1 MASNTVDNLDFKND
15 VWKSFK
21 TTSSDQKSDPVVEF
35 KSLARRDAFERMDS
49 ELKILLETAPED
61 KKEEA
66 LKNMKGFK
74 ELFGRYLEE
83 EGPSVLW
90 DKIKPPPEGSIVMYD
105 AIPEVPASTF
115 KEVLNKLVVIK
126 LNGGL
131 GTSMGCTGPKSL
143 ISLRR
148 DLTFLDMNVQQIEH
162 LNNKYGCSVPLVLMN
177 SFNTHEETQKT
188 LRKYKANNVQIHC
201 FNQSQHPRIVKESLL
216 PLPRLIGAQKNES
229 NIECWYPPGHGDIYG
244 SFYNSGLVQKF
255 IDDGKEFIFVSNID
269 NLGATVDVNILNYML
284 NPSRSPAPEF
294 VMEVTDKTRADVKG
308 GTLIEYEGKQ
318 RLLEI
323 AQVPKE
329 HVDEFKS
336 VNKFRIFNTNNLWM
350 KLAAIKRLVEE
361 DKMHME
367 VIINNKTLDNG
378 MRIIQLET
386 AVGAA
391 MKNFEGAH
399 GINVPRRRFLPVKTC
414 SDLLLVMS
422 NLYDMKHGRLEM
434 SPLRQFPSVP
444 IVQLSGGY
452 FKKVKDFLNRFETI
466 PDLIELDHL
475 TVSGDVTFGKG
486 VSLKGTVIIIANHGE
501 RIDIPSGSLL
511 ENKIV
516 SGNLRILQH

>member
-1 MASNTVDNLDFKND
+1 M
-15 VWKSFK
+15 
-21 TTSSDQKSDPVVEF
+21 VEF
-35 KSLARRDAFERMDS
+35 KTLARKDAFERMDS

-66 LKNMKGFK
+66 LKNMKGFR
-74 ELFGRYLEE
+74 ELFGRFLEE
-83 EGPSVLW
+83 TGPSVHW
-90 DKIKPPPEGSIVMYD
+90 DKIKPPPEGSIVMYNEV
-105 AIPEVPASTF
+105 PEVPPSNV
-115 KEVLNKLVVIK
+115 KDVLNKLVVIK

-177 SFNTHEETQKT
+177 SFNTHEETMKT
-188 LRKYKANNVQIHC
+188 LRKYKACNIDIHC
-201 FNQSQHPRIVKESLL
+201 FNQSQHPRVVKESLL
-216 PLPRLIGAQKNES
+216 PLPRLIGTQKNES
-229 NIECWYPPGHGDIYG
+229 NIECWYPPGHGDIYR
-244 SFYNSGLVQKF
+244 SFYNSGLLQKF
-255 IDDGKEFIFVSNID
+255 IDDGKEYIFVSNID
-269 NLGATVDVNILNYML
+269 NLGATVDVNILNYME

-294 VMEVTDKTRADVKG
+294 IMEVTDKTRADVKG

-350 KLAAIKRLVEE
+350 KLTAIKRLVEE
-361 DKMHME
+361 NKMHME
-367 VIINNKTLDNG
+367 VIVNNKTLDNG
-378 MRIIQLET
+378 MRIMQLET

-466 PDLIELDHL
+466 PDLLELDHL

>member
-1 MASNTVDNLDFKND
+1 MLE
-15 VWKSFK
+15 FK
-21 TTSSDQKSDPVVEF
+21 T
-35 KSLARRDAFERMDS
+35 LARRDAFQRMET
-49 ELKILLETAPED
+49 ELEALLATAPDER
-61 KKEEA
+61 KEEA
-66 LKNMKGFK
+66 KLHVKSFK
-74 ELFGRYLEE
+74 ELFSRFLEE
-83 EGPSVLW
+83 TGPSVEW
-90 DKIKPPPEGSIVMYD
+90 EKIKPPPEGSIVKYGEIAD
-105 AIPEVPASTF
+105 APEDYIKAD
-115 KEVLNKLVVIK
+115 LDKLVVVK

-162 LNNKYGCSVPLVLMN
+162 LNNKYGCKVPLVLMN
-177 SFNTHEETQKT
+177 SFNTHEETLKT
-188 LRKYKANNVQIHC
+188 LRKYKACNVDIHC
-201 FNQSQHPRIVKESLL
+201 FNQSCHPRIVKESLL
-216 PLPRLIGAQKNES
+216 PLPRVMGHKKGDDFDVEHWN
-229 NIECWYPPGHGDIYG
+229 PPGHGDIYR
-244 SFYNSGLVQKF
+244 SFYNSGLLQRF
-255 IDDGKEFIFVSNID
+255 IDEGKEFIFVSNID
-269 NLGATVDVNILNYML
+269 NLGATVDINILNYVI
-284 NPSRSPAPEF
+284 NPSKSPAPEF
-294 VMEVTDKTRADVKG
+294 IMEVTDKTRADVKG

-350 KLAAIKRLVEE
+350 KLSAIKRLVEE
-361 DKMHME
+361 KKMHME
-367 VIINNKTLDNG
+367 VIVNNKTLENG

-414 SDLLLVMS
+414 SDLLIIMS
-422 NLYDMKHGRLEM
+422 NLYEMKHGRLEM
-434 SPLRQFPSVP
+434 SPQRQFPSVP
-444 IVQLSGGY
+444 IVQLSGSH
-452 FKKVKDFLNRFETI
+452 FKKVKDFLSRFETI
-466 PDLIELDHL
+466 PDLLELDHL

-486 VSLKGTVIIIANHGE
+486 VTLKGTVIVIANHGD